1 MTLST
6 IRTQKNVKWNIS
18 VSPEFDEATR
28 IFLASQGGNKGA
40 LSALVQNAV
49 SLYILASL
57 SGEAKRKMLD
67 SGLSQAE
74 LNKIIAEGIEW
85 AKGQPK

>member
-1 MTLST
+1 MLSG
-6 IRTQKNVKWNIS
+6 IFLFLLS
-18 VSPEFDEATR
+18 LTR
-28 IFLASQGGNKGA
+28 PHAFFLASQGGNKGA